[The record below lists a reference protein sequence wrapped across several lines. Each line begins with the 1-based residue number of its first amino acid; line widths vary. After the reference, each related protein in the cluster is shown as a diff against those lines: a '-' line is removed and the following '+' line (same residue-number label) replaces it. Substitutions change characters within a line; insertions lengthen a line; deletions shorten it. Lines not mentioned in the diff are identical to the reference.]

1 MPIIDLLLPEFD
13 REMASTRKMLERVPE
28 DKLGWKPHAKSMD
41 LAALS
46 THVAT
51 LMDWAADTMVSDS
64 FDFMPPGKP
73 PYTPP
78 RAGSNAELLAMFDK
92 STAKARGALAGATDE
107 TLSQAWSLLAGGQTL
122 FTMPRIQCIRDFVM
136 NHLIHHRG
144 QLSVYLRLLDVPV
157 PGMYG
162 PSADD
167 PNPFAA

>member
-1 MPIIDLLLPEFD
+1 MPIIDLLLPEYD
-13 REMASTRKMLERVPE
+13 REIASTRKMLERVPD
-28 DKLGWKPHAKSMD
+28 DKLGWKPHPKSFD
-41 LAALS
+41 LTSLA

-51 LMDWAADTMVSDS
+51 LVDWATDTMTKDS

-73 PYTPP
+73 PYNPP
-78 RAGSNAELLAMFDK
+78 KASSNAELLAMLDK
-92 STAKARGALAGATDE
+92 SAAKARAALAGATDE
-107 TLSQAWSLLAGGQTL
+107 KFFQPWSLLAGGHVI

-144 QLSVYLRLLDVPV
+144 QLSVYLRLLEVKV